1 SRRPRSRRRAVR
13 DGRTLSCAQAERSVL
28 EPEATPRAPRTGD
41 QPRLVPADT
50 RSMLDQPLSRRLR
63 AIREADEADLIPAV
77 EPEPEPQ
84 SLAAPRR
91 GPLGRLLVEN
101 GALSESDL
109 EEALERQRTDAR
121 PLGQILMD
129 MGAVTAQELA
139 RALTGQHGLDSS
151 HT

>member
-1 SRRPRSRRRAVR
+1 
-13 DGRTLSCAQAERSVL
+13 
-28 EPEATPRAPRTGD
+28 
-41 QPRLVPADT
+41 
-50 RSMLDQPLSRRLR
+50 R

-91 GPLGRLLVEN
+91 VPLGRLLVEN

-129 MGAVTAQELA
+129 MGAVTPQELA

-151 HT
+151 HTLRRRLAAEEVPDASGPLEALEERYLVRDSGSS